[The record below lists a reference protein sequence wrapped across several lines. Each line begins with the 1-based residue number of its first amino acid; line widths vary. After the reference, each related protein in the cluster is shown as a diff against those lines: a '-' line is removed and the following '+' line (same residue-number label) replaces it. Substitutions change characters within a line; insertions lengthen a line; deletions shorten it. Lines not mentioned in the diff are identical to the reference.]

1 MHEGRAEHVFQHCRS
16 LCRLASDCTVYRASA
31 RRQRCAKRQH
41 STSTRRRNVS
51 RRTRATT
58 QTVRPMQKK
67 PRRNRRQ
74 IKSADRNRMCRQA
87 QEQLILSES
96 EDHTTCFSIKNAKTK
111 CACMSFGGSYSAK
124 MFASENSRR
133 GPMRPQTHLGRAFHR
148 TPPFVHLQRFCD
160 LQFNSVTS
168 VATCG

>member
-1 MHEGRAEHVFQHCRS
+1 MHDGRAEHVFQHCRS
-16 LCRLASDCTVYRASA
+16 LCRLASNCTVYRAST

-74 IKSADRNRMCRQA
+74 VKYSDRNRMCIQA
-87 QEQLILSES
+87 QEQLILSEN
-96 EDHTTCFSIKNAKTK
+96 EDRTTCFSIKIAKTK

-124 MFASENSRR
+124 DVCFSKLQAGSDAAADQSRSRLSPNPALRSLTAILRFA
-133 GPMRPQTHLGRAFHR
+133 
-148 TPPFVHLQRFCD
+148 V
-160 LQFNSVTS
+160 
-168 VATCG
+168 